1 LPPPLPVAFKIAT
14 IGHFSLSEAIERAI
28 WRENPVV
35 YTCKMVPEA
44 GHQRFRLKAQMMAV
58 SDKHTIIDI
67 PAGAEVVLLDSIEV
81 STPTPELNRQVNI
94 QWRGQTVKLFAVDL
108 FERAERL

>member
-1 LPPPLPVAFKIAT
+1 
-14 IGHFSLSEAIERAI
+14 
-28 WRENPVV
+28 
-35 YTCKMVPEA
+35 MVPEA
-44 GHQRFRLKAQMMAV
+44 GHQRFRLKVQMMAV
-58 SDKHTIIDI
+58 SEKHAIVDI

-94 QWRGQTVKLFAVDL
+94 QWHGQTLKLFAVDL

>member
-1 LPPPLPVAFKIAT
+1 
-14 IGHFSLSEAIERAI
+14 
-28 WRENPVV
+28 
-35 YTCKMVPEA
+35 MVPEA

-94 QWRGQTVKLFAVDL
+94 QWRGQTLKLFVVDL